1 MSSSSA
7 AENRK
12 LGRLREGEEE
22 ELEGEDVLR
31 RSLKNEFFV
40 NCYKLLEKW
49 VLGLLKIKTYYFCNL
64 RNRRVRKYNSAS
76 RQWQQASNK
85 I

>member
-40 NCYKLLEKW
+40 NCYKLLE
-49 VLGLLKIKTYYFCNL
+49 VGS
-64 RNRRVRKYNSAS
+64 RVVKNQNILFLQPSQPS
-76 RQWQQASNK
+76 RA
-85 I
+85 